1 LYTRE
6 WYKLD
11 KNDFITEFHVDF
23 ENGLNDVDVRKR
35 LEEYGYNRL
44 REKNGKSPWKIFL
57 MQFTSAIVV
66 VLLVAA
72 VITGV
77 IGEFRDTIVISV
89 ILVINA
95 LLGFSQ
101 EYRAEKAMNALKK
114 LSVPKIRVRRSG
126 KEWLISSEELVPG
139 DYVFLEAGNYIPADI
154 RLLESHNFKVQES
167 ALTGESQPVEKE
179 DDFTTDK
186 SIPLADRKNMI
197 FSGTVVTYGRG
208 TGIVVRTGMDTEI
221 GKIASMIQETDEE
234 QTPMQKRLDKLG
246 KILALAALAIVAV
259 IFVMG
264 LLRGED
270 LKEMFMVAVSFAVA
284 AVPEGLP
291 TVVTIAL
298 ALGARRML
306 KQNALVRKLM
316 AVETLGSVDVICSD
330 KTGTITENRMRVT
343 VLEIAGNKLDF
354 GVKDQDDPESLPEDD
369 KSALSLMFTGGSLC
383 NDAIVKPPQ
392 SKKQQVDVIGD
403 PTEGALV
410 FAAMQ
415 VGIEKETAEK
425 CFERKT
431 EIPFESERKMMS
443 TVHHIDFIELESEN
457 PRLFHLIK
465 KLNISRNI
473 AFTKGALDQL
483 MKHCDNVLDGDEI
496 LSLNDELKSKIMKS
510 HDELAQNGMRVL
522 GIACRTVDDTV
533 SDDYTYTEDHM
544 TFIGM
549 FGMMDPEREGVK
561 EAVATAK
568 RAGIRPIMITGDHPL
583 TAGFIAQKLEIIKEK
598 SEVIKGAEL
607 DGKSDDEIDRI
618 VREKSVYA
626 RVSPENKLQIV
637 RSLQR
642 QQKTVAMTGDGVND
656 APALKKADIGLAM
669 GITGT
674 DVSKEVSDI
683 VLMDDN
689 FSTIVSAI
697 KEGRTIY
704 DNVQKFIKY
713 ILASNIA
720 EIWIMLLGPFMGM
733 SLPMLPLQI
742 LWINLISDGLP
753 ALALSVEP
761 SEAGIMK
768 RKPNPVNG
776 NVIGTRWIWLLLTGL
791 LIAAFSMIP
800 GLMYKTSAVID
811 ETWRTMLFTTLVFGQ
826 LFFTFCV
833 RSGKSL
839 FKQKMTENPYM
850 IGAVVIGFVLQ
861 FAVLYIPFMNELF
874 GTVPLNFR
882 DLMISFGF
890 STLILWVYEIVKLIK
905 RIRYH

>member
-1 LYTRE
+1 MKPNE
-6 WYKLD
+6 WYKMD
-11 KNDFITEFHVDF
+11 KDNFIKTFHVDP
-23 ENGLNDVDVRKR
+23 ENGLSEAQVKKR
-35 LEEYGYNRL
+35 LEEHGYNRL
-44 REKNGKSPWKIFL
+44 KEKKGRSPWKIFL
-57 MQFTSAIVV
+57 MQFTSAIVI
-66 VLLVAA
+66 VLLAAA

-77 IGEFRDTIVISV
+77 IGEFRDTIVISI
-89 ILVINA
+89 ILIINA

-101 EYRAEKAMNALKK
+101 EYRAEQAMNALKK
-114 LSVPKIRVRRSG
+114 LSIPKIRVKRNG
-126 KEWLISSEELVPG
+126 KEALISSEELVPG
-139 DYVFLEAGNYIPADI
+139 DCVFLEAGNYIPADI
-154 RLLESHNFKVQES
+154 RLLEAHNFKVQES

-179 DDFTTDK
+179 DDFTAENTT
-186 SIPLADRKNMI
+186 PLADRKNMVY
-197 FSGTVVTYGRG
+197 SGTVVTYGRG
-208 TGIVVRTGMDTEI
+208 TGVVIRTGMETEI
-221 GKIASMIQETDEE
+221 GKIASMIQETDEG

-246 KILALAALAIVAV
+246 KILALAALGIVAV

-264 LLRGED
+264 LMRGEE

-306 KQNALVRKLM
+306 KRNALVRKLM

-354 GVKDQDDPESLPEDD
+354 GVEDQDDPESLPEDD
-369 KSALSLMFTGGSLC
+369 RSALNLMLAGGTLC
-383 NDAIVKPPQ
+383 NDAIIQPPQ
-392 SKKQQVDVIGD
+392 NKKQQADVIGD

-410 FAAMQ
+410 FAAMR
-415 VGIEKETAEK
+415 VGIEKDNTETI
-425 CFERKT
+425 FERKA
-431 EIPFESERKMMS
+431 EIPFESDRKMMS
-443 TVHHIDFIELESEN
+443 TVHAIDFKRLESKDK
-457 PRLFHLIK
+457 RLYSLLK

-483 MKHCDNVLDGDEI
+483 MRRCDQVLDGDEI
-496 LSLNDELKSKIMKS
+496 LEMSDTLKGKIMRA

-522 GIACRTVDDTV
+522 GICYRPIDEEI
-533 SDDYTYTEDHM
+533 SEDYRYAEKRM

-568 RAGIRPIMITGDHPL
+568 GAGIRPIMITGDHPL
-583 TAGFIAQKLEIIKEK
+583 TAGFIAQKLDIIQDKT
-598 SEVIKGAEL
+598 EVIKGAEL
-607 DGKSDDEIDRI
+607 DGKTETEIDKI
-618 VREKSVYA
+618 VMEKSVYA

-637 RSLQR
+637 DSLQR
-642 QQKTVAMTGDGVND
+642 QGKTVAMTGDGVND

-689 FSTIVSAI
+689 FSTIVSAV

-720 EIWIMLLGPFMGM
+720 EIWIMLIGPFLGM
-733 SLPMLPLQI
+733 SLPLLPLQI

-761 SEAGIMK
+761 SEEGIMK

-776 NVIGTRWIWLLLTGL
+776 SVIGTRWIWLLLTGL

-800 GLMYKTSAVID
+800 GLMYKTDTAEEAV
-811 ETWRTMLFTTLVFGQ
+811 WRTMLFSTLVFGQ

-839 FKQKMTENPYM
+839 FKQKFNENPYM
-850 IGAVVIGFVLQ
+850 IGAVAIGFLLQ
-861 FAVLYIPFMNELF
+861 VAVIYLPFLNGIF
-874 GTVPLNFR
+874 GTVALSFKE
-882 DLMISFGF
+882 LMISLGF
-890 STLILWVYEIVKLIK
+890 STFILWVYEVVKLIK
-905 RIRYH
+905 RKA